1 MTCKMTVWL
10 DHKRALVVTGC
21 RREITT
27 DLVELEELPSSRAD
41 GGQGARGVD
50 PDQRDDARHAQFL
63 QRYYDRII
71 ELLAR
76 ADQIHLMGPGQAK
89 LELKRRI
96 QEHKPLSDLPISL
109 ETVDRLTDPQIV
121 ARAREV
127 FGLPRQRAARA

>member
-27 DLVELEELPSSRAD
+27 DCVEFEELPPSRTV
-41 GGQGARGVD
+41 GGQGPHGVD
-50 PDQRDDARHAQFL
+50 PDQRRDARRAQYL

-71 ELLAR
+71 ALLAR

-89 LELKRRI
+89 IELKRRI
-96 QEHKPLSDLPISL
+96 QEHKPLGDLPISL
-109 ETVDRLTDPQIV
+109 ETVDRMTDPQIV

-127 FGLPRQRAARA
+127 FGLPRQRTARA

>member
-27 DLVELEELPSSRAD
+27 DCIELEELPSSHAG
-41 GGQGARGVD
+41 GGQGPHGVD
-50 PDQRDDARHAQFL
+50 PEQRRDTRHAQNL

-71 ELLAR
+71 ERLAR
-76 ADQIHLMGPGQAK
+76 ADQIHVMGPGQAK

-96 QEHKPLSDLPISL
+96 QEHKPLSGLPISL

-121 ARAREV
+121 ARAREI